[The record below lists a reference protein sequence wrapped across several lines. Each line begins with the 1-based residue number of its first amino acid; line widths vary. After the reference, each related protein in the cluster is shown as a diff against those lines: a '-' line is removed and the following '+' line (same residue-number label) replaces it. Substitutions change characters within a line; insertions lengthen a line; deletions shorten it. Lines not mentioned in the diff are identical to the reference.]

1 MCFLKFPKWD
11 ITENL
16 RFSVINSDYKNFVT
30 TTSSSK
36 LNSIKSILKGYLG
49 RKYRLH
55 GFQKIHGIFGQNLA
69 SLENYALSTN
79 LEKSILSEIMMVFN
93 TNEIPVVRLQRIHGG
108 NSIPI
113 HIDMTRHSSLIIPL
127 ENHDNSIT
135 NFFTYDGVDCQLI
148 DPLRCKYWK
157 SVEIDCP
164 TLIDTKVPHNVVLS
178 KNTTR
183 VSITAK
189 WSNTSF
195 NDLKRM
201 ISIL

>member
-1 MCFLKFPKWD
+1 MCFLKLLNWD
-11 ITENL
+11 ITEDL
-16 RFSVINSDYKNFVT
+16 RSSVINSNYKNFAI

-49 RKYRLH
+49 RQHKLQ

-69 SLENYALSTN
+69 SIENYALPKD
-79 LEKSILSEIMMVFN
+79 LEKNILSEIMILFG
-93 TNEIPVVRLQRIHGG
+93 TDEIPVVRLQRIHGG

-127 ENHDNSIT
+127 EHHDNSIT
-135 NFFTYDGVDCQLI
+135 NFFKYNGVDCQLI
-148 DPLRCKYWK
+148 DPLRCEYWK
-157 SVEIDCP
+157 SIEIDRP

-178 KNTTR
+178 KNTVR

-189 WSNTSF
+189 WPNTSF

-201 ISIL
+201 ISIS